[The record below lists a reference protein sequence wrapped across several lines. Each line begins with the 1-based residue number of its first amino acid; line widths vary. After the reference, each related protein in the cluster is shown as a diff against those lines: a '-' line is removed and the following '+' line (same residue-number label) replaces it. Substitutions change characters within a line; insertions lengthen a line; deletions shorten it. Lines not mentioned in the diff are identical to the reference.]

1 MAKKA
6 LSLRERSRAEEVVKE
21 GPGRGRRGKAGEH
34 KGRGSRQRTA
44 RQELVNQQQQNGAGD
59 GGESRVGDQQGNG
72 QAAAVQHQH
81 VEEQQRPA
89 LGQSLSAGAPPSS
102 WPSESRRSPDKVSRD
117 SGVTSPS
124 DGGSVTT
131 DCSEQAPDSLESQH
145 TATHVL
151 SVHSTPS
158 SGKVA
163 KDPKI
168 LFKTQFSRSDGAG
181 SSPGNS
187 NSKTSLR
194 PPASCSSAEAAACQG
209 RACHNRTR
217 RRAAEQPKTS
227 PVERCAAAGPS
238 TLPHS
243 GSPFQAGEHLLRDA
257 HQRQW
262 ELTQQRQRSHWEFAQ
277 QCQRSCQPCQ

>member
-1 MAKKA
+1 MRNTAVEHSAARFSTAAA
-6 LSLRERSRAEEVVKE
+6 LLNGWGAPGGDAWERL
-21 GPGRGRRGKAGEH
+21 
-34 KGRGSRQRTA
+34 GSTAASCA
-44 RQELVNQQQQNGAGD
+44 RQKKQW
-59 GGESRVGDQQGNG
+59 
-72 QAAAVQHQH
+72 
-81 VEEQQRPA
+81 EEQQRAA

-194 PPASCSSAEAAACQG
+194 PPASCSSA
-209 RACHNRTR
+209 
-217 RRAAEQPKTS
+217 
-227 PVERCAAAGPS
+227 
-238 TLPHS
+238 
-243 GSPFQAGEHLLRDA
+243 
-257 HQRQW
+257 
-262 ELTQQRQRSHWEFAQ
+262 
-277 QCQRSCQPCQ
+277 

>member
-34 KGRGSRQRTA
+34 KGRGSRQRMG
-44 RQELVNQQQQNGAGD
+44 RQELGDQQQKGAAD
-59 GGESRVGDQQGNG
+59 GGPGTETRGGDQGNG
-72 QAAAVQHQH
+72 QAVQHRH
-81 VEEQQRPA
+81 VEEQQA
-89 LGQSLSAGAPPSS
+89 TLGQNLTSTQPPTS

-158 SGKVA
+158 SGRV
-163 KDPKI
+163 
-168 LFKTQFSRSDGAG
+168 Q
-181 SSPGNS
+181 
-187 NSKTSLR
+187 
-194 PPASCSSAEAAACQG
+194 
-209 RACHNRTR
+209 
-217 RRAAEQPKTS
+217 
-227 PVERCAAAGPS
+227 
-238 TLPHS
+238 
-243 GSPFQAGEHLLRDA
+243 
-257 HQRQW
+257 
-262 ELTQQRQRSHWEFAQ
+262 
-277 QCQRSCQPCQ
+277 

>member
-6 LSLRERSRAEEVVKE
+6 MSLREKSRAEEVVKE

-44 RQELVNQQQQNGAGD
+44 RQELVEHQQKGP
-59 GGESRVGDQQGNG
+59 GNG
-72 QAAAVQHQH
+72 TLGAETSVDQGGLNGQLVHQQH
-81 VEEQQRPA
+81 VEDQGVAP
-89 LGQSLSAGAPPSS
+89 GQSLTGASHPPS

-158 SGKVA
+158 SGIFQYLPPYHFVS
-163 KDPKI
+163 
-168 LFKTQFSRSDGAG
+168 FV
-181 SSPGNS
+181 
-187 NSKTSLR
+187 SLH
-194 PPASCSSAEAAACQG
+194 AITG
-209 RACHNRTR
+209 
-217 RRAAEQPKTS
+217 
-227 PVERCAAAGPS
+227 
-238 TLPHS
+238 
-243 GSPFQAGEHLLRDA
+243 
-257 HQRQW
+257 
-262 ELTQQRQRSHWEFAQ
+262 
-277 QCQRSCQPCQ
+277 

>member
-6 LSLRERSRAEEVVKE
+6 MSLRERNRAEEVVKE

-44 RQELVNQQQQNGAGD
+44 RQELVDQQQQEGAGD
-59 GGESRVGDQQGNG
+59 GGPGTETRGGDQGNG
-72 QAAAVQHQH
+72 QAVQHKH
-81 VEEQQRPA
+81 VEEQQA
-89 LGQSLSAGAPPSS
+89 ILGQSSSSSQPPTS

-158 SGKVA
+158 SGRVYVYVQ
-163 KDPKI
+163 KI
-168 LFKTQFSRSDGAG
+168 LRRTKLQ
-181 SSPGNS
+181 
-187 NSKTSLR
+187 KL
-194 PPASCSSAEAAACQG
+194 SC
-209 RACHNRTR
+209 
-217 RRAAEQPKTS
+217 P
-227 PVERCAAAGPS
+227 
-238 TLPHS
+238 LI
-243 GSPFQAGEHLLRDA
+243 
-257 HQRQW
+257 
-262 ELTQQRQRSHWEFAQ
+262 
-277 QCQRSCQPCQ
+277 